1 MKSHILFIFSCVILL
16 LVLSYPEEAK
26 ANRCHRTAYFP
37 GRCED
42 VGRTSCLMDFKT
54 LDPRFDQCSRCEN
67 HKINGKQERRCHCSF
82 AAKSCF

>member
-1 MKSHILFIFSCVILL
+1 EISYFIHFSFVILL

-26 ANRCHRTAYFP
+26 ANRCHRTVYFS

-54 LDPRFDQCSRCEN
+54 LTPLFDQCEN
-67 HKINGKQERRCHCSF
+67 HKISGKDERRCHCSY